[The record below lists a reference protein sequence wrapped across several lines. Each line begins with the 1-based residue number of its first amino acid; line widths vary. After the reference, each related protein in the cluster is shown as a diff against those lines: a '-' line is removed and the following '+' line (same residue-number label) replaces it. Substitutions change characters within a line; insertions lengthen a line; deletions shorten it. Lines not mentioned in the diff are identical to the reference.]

1 MTAHWGIEDPAAVEG
16 RDQEQ
21 AFLTAMR
28 YLYNR
33 ISLFRGLSL
42 ESLDQMALKRRLNEI
57 GAVEGATAPPT
68 LQPEDARSGGTRQG
82 TERVRTCGFWGSA
95 LHYKKK

>member
-1 MTAHWGIEDPAAVEG
+1 MRISDWSSDVCSSDLNAAGETCPVWPGRPMTAHWGIEDPAAVEG

-57 GAVEGATAPPT
+57 GAVEGAT
-68 LQPEDARSGGTRQG
+68 DRKS
-82 TERVRTCGFWGSA
+82 VV
-95 LHYKKK
+95 